1 MLTTTG
7 RTFAARFGTLVTD
20 AMSPLGS
27 SMILVTTMTCEARR
41 PTEMPVIIGRGGR
54 SHHGLWRARQRRR
67 VSGERVE
74 GVSRLLPYSDL
85 LALTSS
91 HVCLLVTD

>member
-1 MLTTTG
+1 MSEAG
-7 RTFAARFGTLVTD
+7 GTFAAQFGTLVTD

-41 PTEMPVIIGRGGR
+41 PTEVPVILGRDGR
-54 SHHGLWRARQRRR
+54 SHHGLRRARQRRQD
-67 VSGERVE
+67 SGERIE
-74 GVSRLLPYSDL
+74 GVSHLLPYSDL